1 MLALAR
7 FYLRVCLHAK
17 WLQLCP
23 TLCDSMDCSLPR
35 SSVHGIPQARI
46 LEWATMPSSRG
57 SSKPRDWNCC
67 SCRSCIAGG
76 FFTAEP
82 LGKPYIL
89 PIFICIYIIFIFIYI
104 YVYTF
109 ANIRWDSSFERC
121 RPSTYKETCSGMS
134 YHLSFQS
141 VQSEYYRVSIYRT
154 DEVLY
159 INDSLIAHFREGNG
173 TPLQYSC
180 LENPMDGGVW

>member
-1 MLALAR
+1 MLSGFSCVQLFVTPWTVACQGPLFMGFPRQEYWSGPPCPPPGDLPNPGIETAAPADP
-7 FYLRVCLHAK
+7 V
-17 WLQLCP
+17 LQV
-23 TLCDSMDCSLPR
+23 DSLLLS
-35 SSVHGIPQARI
+35 H
-46 LEWATMPSSRG
+46 WG
-57 SSKPRDWNCC
+57 S
-67 SCRSCIAGG
+67 
-76 FFTAEP
+76 
-82 LGKPYIL
+82 
-89 PIFICIYIIFIFIYI
+89 PIFCLYL

-109 ANIRWDSSFERC
+109 VNIRWDSSFERC